1 MAPANLEEVLE
12 AGPVA
17 ALPEEAHKMETD
29 DKRDSV
35 EPEPDPDCYW
45 NADLDVSQVTDQPRR
60 LLDTISFGDCPDK
73 EVVFCHPIIP
83 RICSSDDPAIRY
95 KERAHDP
102 DLPALT
108 SDENRV
114 SHRRMTKIEYPDSC
128 HQL

>member
-45 NADLDVSQVTDQPRR
+45 NADLDVSQVTD
-60 LLDTISFGDCPDK
+60 
-73 EVVFCHPIIP
+73 
-83 RICSSDDPAIRY
+83 
-95 KERAHDP
+95 
-102 DLPALT
+102 
-108 SDENRV
+108 
-114 SHRRMTKIEYPDSC
+114 
-128 HQL
+128 